1 MVAFD
6 LDWELRLEFLIHDIA
21 RLRREV
27 VDRAL
32 KPLSLTRSQ
41 WLLLVYLARSEGVA
55 QVALAQQMDIGKV
68 AVGVLLDKLE
78 AAGLVQRR
86 PDAHDRRLKLIHLTP
101 AGRSTISAIR
111 DHVSG
116 EEQRILAGLSNGDL
130 ETTVKTLRGMKANL
144 TAMLDD

>member
-1 MVAFD
+1 MVFD

-32 KPLSLTRSQ
+32 KPLGLTRSQ
-41 WLLLVYLARSEGVA
+41 WLLLVYLARSEGVS
-55 QVALAQQMDIGKV
+55 QVGLAEQMDIGKV

-78 AAGLVQRR
+78 GAGLVERR
-86 PDAHDRRLKLIHLTP
+86 PDARDRRLKLIHLT
-101 AGRSTISAIR
+101 ATGKSTISAIR

-116 EEQRILAGLSNGDL
+116 EEQRILAGLGNGDL
-130 ETTVKTLRGMKANL
+130 ETTVNTLRGMKANL
-144 TAMLDD
+144 TGMLGG